1 MWLWREFCSM
11 SKIISLSDLIESR
24 LRKQQELEYYKKQ
37 LQKLHE
43 QMAILDHDIG
53 VTTLIIDLIG
63 NENIIDVKKSLT
75 ELKDIQQI
83 EDTKET

>member
-1 MWLWREFCSM
+1 M

>member
-1 MWLWREFCSM
+1 M

-24 LRKQQELEYYKKQ
+24 LRKQQELEYYQKQ
-37 LQKLHE
+37 LEHLHK

-63 NENIIDVKKSLT
+63 NENIVDVKQTLT
-75 ELKDIQQI
+75 NLKDVKQI
-83 EDTKET
+83 EDD

>member
-1 MWLWREFCSM
+1 M

-37 LQKLHE
+37 LEKLHE

-63 NENIIDVKKSLT
+63 NENIVDVKKSLT
-75 ELKDIQQI
+75 NLKQIQSS
-83 EDTKET
+83 EDT

>member
-1 MWLWREFCSM
+1 M

-83 EDTKET
+83 ENTKET